1 MGTFTTEIA
10 IGGLDR
16 VRWATVEALVDTG
29 ASIVSAPASLLREL
43 GLEPSEKQEF
53 EFADGATRE
62 MDIGQAWVRTGDRE
76 TITWVLF
83 NEEGS
88 AALLGAHALEGMFLG
103 VDPVGQ
109 RLVPVRGWLARV

>member
-16 VRWATVEALVDTG
+16 ERWETVEALVDTG

-43 GLEPSEKQEF
+43 GVEPSEKQEF

-62 MDIGQAWVRTGDRE
+62 MDIGQAWVRAGDRE
-76 TITWVLF
+76 TITQVAF
-83 NEEGS
+83 GAEGS
-88 AALLGAHALEGMFLG
+88 AVQLGAQTLEGMFLG

-109 RLVPVRGWLARV
+109 RLVPVRGWLAQV